1 MKSEIK
7 ICPQCNRLY
16 QEKQECPKCNIEL
29 EKLEGYAQRLDRSLE
44 YMRGV
49 HIDYIDPSYAEE
61 HKKEGINNYF
71 KAYMT
76 LLRVDPL
83 NREKYLY
90 GLVKVYDIF
99 DGGHDYLSKLDHRV
113 VLKILD
119 RLLES
124 NPDNED
130 YLYIK
135 LRYLFYEEREY
146 KESLKIANR
155 LLEMDSENEDYIS
168 FKEAALEEIGEEPDE
183 KYFKLM
189 F

>member
-1 MKSEIK
+1 MTEIK
-7 ICPQCNRLY
+7 ICPECNRLY

-29 EKLEGYAQRLDRSLE
+29 ESLEVYAQKLDKCLE
-44 YMRGV
+44 YRRGL

-61 HKKEGINNYF
+61 HKKEGINN
-71 KAYMT
+71 
-76 LLRVDPL
+76 
-83 NREKYLY
+83 
-90 GLVKVYDIF
+90 
-99 DGGHDYLSKLDHRV
+99 KLDHRV

-119 RLLES
+119 RLLEYD
-124 NPDNED
+124 PDNED

-135 LRYLFYEEREY
+135 LRYLFYKEREY
-146 KESLKIANR
+146 KEALKIANR